1 MNYPCEIVLKSYIPS
16 KLKEGMYFVNRI
28 SVGVIDPYIALW
40 QLEKNIS
47 IDIDE
52 FMSLHGAPVN
62 ILVVDKNNNI
72 LATEENI
79 GWWDVGEDSDEL
91 RDITLEDI
99 NLVLRDYD
107 GQLFI
112 EVEENNKIEVIITS
126 YKDKVVLSI
135 YESNYE
141 D

>member
-16 KLKEGMYFVNRI
+16 ELKEGMYFVNRI

-40 QLEKNIS
+40 QLEKDIS
-47 IDIDE
+47 TDIDE
-52 FMSLHGAPVN
+52 FMSLHGAPIN
-62 ILVVDKNNNI
+62 ILVVDENNNI

-112 EVEENNKIEVIITS
+112 EVEENNKIDVIITS
-126 YKDKVVLSI
+126 Y
-135 YESNYE
+135 
-141 D
+141 